1 MSAVDALGIS
11 VSSNPE
17 MSGVSYKKLRDIEGS
32 GSGDFNAVITAKI
45 STSIQDLRSAGQ
57 NRSAD
62 VSLSGKGSN
71 TSVSDI
77 SSPSAS
83 KSENVSYGRASSK
96 IKETSFEK
104 KGETSPYDDKVKDAL
119 EKFENDVKAEIKKV
133 LDVSDEDI
141 ENAMEELSLSYVDL
155 TDVSKLSML
164 FMKLSGIS
172 DQSELLLTDGF
183 LELKNSIGELSN
195 ELFSVTGL
203 GVEELN
209 IAQGMISSE
218 GEDGIV
224 LDDTKAAEVPEAP
237 ALSEQEN
244 SAVLEGVPAKEEAVP
259 TGGLPDENE
268 TVPDIPKDAV
278 KTPLNEGT
286 KVESGDEAL
295 AGEKNEND
303 VAAPVKEASSDG
315 AKEVIASS
323 EKKPAED
330 TKGLSE
336 KASNE
341 DVKAKPDGL
350 LNEPAK
356 SVSPEQNQ
364 NPLTGQNERGNEQA
378 ANTNIFGSNN
388 AEVVTETPETPVTPY
403 TQQSFNPSDVA
414 RQMVTGVR
422 TVVTE
427 SLKTMELQLNP
438 ENLGKMIIHVSEQDG
453 QLTARINIQ
462 NENVR
467 TAMEEQM
474 AIVKN
479 NLEAQGLKI
488 ESVTVTADAHEFERN
503 LEEGNAPSND
513 MNSQEGRQ
521 ADGEASEG
529 GGNARQGIRSLNMN
543 ELEGGGITD
552 LNEDELLAARIMR
565 ENGSTLNIN
574 A

>member
-1 MSAVDALGIS
+1 MSAVDTLGIS
-11 VSSNPE
+11 LNNNPE
-17 MSGVSYKKLRDIEGS
+17 MSAGSYKKLRDLEGS
-32 GSGDFNAVITAKI
+32 GSGDFNAVIAAKI

-57 NRSAD
+57 TRSAD
-62 VSLSGKGSN
+62 VSSIGKASN
-71 TSVSDI
+71 ASANGISSTGASKNESVSYAQT
-77 SSPSAS
+77 SS
-83 KSENVSYGRASSK
+83 R
-96 IKETSFEK
+96 IKETSSEK
-104 KGETSPYDDKVKDAL
+104 KGEISSDDAKVKDAL

-141 ENAMEELSLSYVDL
+141 QEAMEELSLSYIDL

-164 FMKLSGIS
+164 FMQLSGVS
-172 DQSELLLTDGF
+172 EQSELLITDGF

-209 IAQGMISSE
+209 IAYNEIFSGGE
-218 GEDGIV
+218 GEIV
-224 LDDTKAAEVPEAP
+224 PNDTKASEAPEAP

-244 SAVLEGVPAKEEAVP
+244 AAVLEGTPAKEEAVP
-259 TGGLPDENE
+259 TGELPDENE
-268 TVPDIPKDAV
+268 AAPEIPKDAV

-286 KVESGDEAL
+286 KGESGDEAL
-295 AGEKNEND
+295 AGKKNEND
-303 VAAPVKEASSDG
+303 VAAPVKEVSSDG
-315 AKEVIASS
+315 TKEVIASG
-323 EKKPAED
+323 ERKPAEE
-330 TKGLSE
+330 TKGLLE

-503 LEEGNAPSND
+503 LEEGNTASNE
-513 MNSQEGRQ
+513 MNSREGQ
-521 ADGEASEG
+521 NADAETSERGEG
-529 GGNARQGIRSLNMN
+529 TRQGIRSLNMN
-543 ELEGGGITD
+543 ELEGGEITD
-552 LNEDELLAARIMR
+552 LSEDELLAARIMR

>member
-45 STSIQDLRSAGQ
+45 STSIQDLKSAGQ

-71 TSVSDI
+71 TSASDI
-77 SSPSAS
+77 SSPAAARNENAS
-83 KSENVSYGRASSK
+83 FSRSSSK

-195 ELFSVTGL
+195 ELFSATGL

-218 GEDGIV
+218 GEGGIV

-244 SAVLEGVPAKEEAVP
+244 SAVLEGAPAKEEAVIAQGAP
-259 TGGLPDENE
+259 EESLAAPEMPEDFT
-268 TVPDIPKDAV
+268 KA
-278 KTPLNEGT
+278 PLNDGVKKENGNEVP
-286 KVESGDEAL
+286 VENNNEKEAAVPL
-295 AGEKNEND
+295 
-303 VAAPVKEASSDG
+303 KEASSDG
-315 AKEVIASS
+315 VKEVIASG
-323 EKKPAED
+323 EKKPAEE
-330 TKGLSE
+330 TKGLLE

-529 GGNARQGIRSLNMN
+529 SGNARQGVRSLNMN

>member
-11 VSSNPE
+11 LNNNTE
-17 MSGVSYKKLRDIEGS
+17 MSAGSYKKLRDLEGS

-57 NRSAD
+57 TRSAD
-62 VSLSGKGSN
+62 VSSIGKASN
-71 TSVSDI
+71 ASANGISSTGASKNESVSYVQT
-77 SSPSAS
+77 SP
-83 KSENVSYGRASSK
+83 R
-96 IKETSFEK
+96 IKETSSEK
-104 KGETSPYDDKVKDAL
+104 KCEISSDDAKVKDAL

-141 ENAMEELSLSYVDL
+141 QEAMEELSLSYIDL

-164 FMKLSGIS
+164 FMQLSGVS
-172 DQSELLLTDGF
+172 EQSELLITDGF

-195 ELFSVTGL
+195 ELFSATGL
-203 GVEELN
+203 SMEELN
-209 IAQGMISSE
+209 IVYNEISSGGE
-218 GEDGIV
+218 GEIV
-224 LDDTKAAEVPEAP
+224 PNDIKASEVPETP

-244 SAVLEGVPAKEEAVP
+244 SAVLEGAPAKEETVL
-259 TGGLPDENE
+259 TGELPDENE
-268 TVPDIPKDAV
+268 AAPDIPKDAV
-278 KTPLNEGT
+278 KTPLNEGA
-286 KVESGDEAL
+286 KGESGDEAL

-315 AKEVIASS
+315 AKEVIASG

-529 GGNARQGIRSLNMN
+529 GSNARQGIRSLNMN